1 MANDTVREAAPLS
14 TVPLTGPARARARM
28 PTPEERRDL
37 RLDEGVPVLVVDR
50 AGELRVLSADRMELD
65 LPWPS

>member
-1 MANDTVREAAPLS
+1 
-14 TVPLTGPARARARM
+14 M